1 MELLALGRADAAR
14 EQYSGMLA
22 ANPDD
27 LSAMLG
33 LAEIELL
40 AGDGDACIA
49 RCDAA
54 AAVHPQQASAYRM
67 KCRALLQLGRADA
80 ARRVADQAGALLRNS
95 IEATLLRL
103 DVLRSC
109 GDRAALALLAHPPF
123 AETTEV
129 ACWLEALLTRLAF
142 FDLDGA
148 AAMLDRPP
156 VLRPSERARA
166 LSAAGQLAELQW
178 RIADAIGCYERAID
192 IQPVDPGTH
201 HALAR
206 LHLLRADAGRA
217 AAHLRTATEQSGSA
231 LALRGQSSNASQ
243 NLVGQLLNELR
254 LDPPMGAQLASL
266 ADDAPLRQVER
277 LREIVAANP
286 AATPPALCL
295 MRALREAGAFA
306 ARDAFDETAEKIP
319 RRITQFCS
327 DARPPADV
335 ARRQRSWADTHP
347 GYACCRYD
355 RATAIEY
362 LAARDTDLYLRAFLR
377 ARHPTQ
383 ASDLLRLAVL
393 FHDGGYFIDA
403 GVDCVGHLSA
413 VTEPALALL
422 VHQLPYR
429 HAGHRSGRL
438 RTGRAGG
445 GPRFGAG
452 GMQPAARQFGPHVAR
467 DRAGP
472 ADARV
477 RRASGARSGLARVA
491 AHAARARWRG
501 AGRRGLARP
510 GPARSEDGGGTVAKP
525 ACGQIFAWQNR
536 RGSSIKPA
544 AASRK
549 SRRSTVT
556 TPIISCATAKGLL
569 RRTQR
574 CRTMP

>member
-1 MELLALGRADAAR
+1 MDVDIATAEDFDRCIDHGLACRRRQDFSGAIAEFREACVLRPESIGAQCELAFTCLQAGALDDAWAGFTSVHHADAANVDALVGLGLVARQHGGPAAALEYFQRAAEQAPDHAGVRGELAFTMQLLGRLDEAEALYRSASEADPASAAAWQGLSTIAATRGDIAAALGFAQRACAIDPANLDGRVALCALYRELGQAAEAMLLAEKTLALAPGHAGAWIEKGRLLRARGDRAAALAAFRHAADSDPARAGAEVAVELLALGRADAAR

-129 ACWLEALLTRLAF
+129 ACWLEVLLTRLAF

-306 ARDAFDETAEKIP
+306 ARDAF
-319 RRITQFCS
+319 
-327 DARPPADV
+327 
-335 ARRQRSWADTHP
+335 
-347 GYACCRYD
+347 
-355 RATAIEY
+355 
-362 LAARDTDLYLRAFLR
+362 
-377 ARHPTQ
+377 
-383 ASDLLRLAVL
+383 
-393 FHDGGYFIDA
+393 
-403 GVDCVGHLSA
+403 
-413 VTEPALALL
+413 
-422 VHQLPYR
+422 
-429 HAGHRSGRL
+429 
-438 RTGRAGG
+438 
-445 GPRFGAG
+445 
-452 GMQPAARQFGPHVAR
+452 
-467 DRAGP
+467 
-472 ADARV
+472 
-477 RRASGARSGLARVA
+477 
-491 AHAARARWRG
+491 
-501 AGRRGLARP
+501 
-510 GPARSEDGGGTVAKP
+510 
-525 ACGQIFAWQNR
+525 
-536 RGSSIKPA
+536 
-544 AASRK
+544 
-549 SRRSTVT
+549 
-556 TPIISCATAKGLL
+556 
-569 RRTQR
+569 
-574 CRTMP
+574 